1 MNNNSLIDIPQT
13 ISPRTI
19 RQFVEWTVPQFEQ
32 ADLFYGHGTDN
43 AQDEAVYLIFSV
55 LQTPFDV
62 PESALD
68 APLTES
74 QCVQVT
80 AIIRQRIETRQPA
93 AYLLGEAWFCGLPFY
108 VNENVL
114 VPRSPF
120 AELILDKFQPWITKQ
135 PTNIL
140 DIGTGSGCIAIACG
154 LAFPEAKIDAMDIS
168 DQALEVAT
176 KNVERHDLVD
186 RMRLIK
192 SDVFAGID
200 QKKYDL
206 IVSNPPYVSTED
218 VAALPA
224 EYHHEPVLG
233 LEGGGDGLDIVRRI
247 LVEAKEYLT
256 DDGLLVVE
264 VGLMQ
269 EAMDASFPELPITWL
284 DFDHGGEGVFLIYA
298 TNL

>member
-1 MNNNSLIDIPQT
+1 MSNSSVIKKPQ
-13 ISPRTI
+13 TI
-19 RQFVEWTVPQFEQ
+19 RQFVEWAVPQFEQ

-43 AQDEAVYLIFSV
+43 AQDEAVYLIFGV

-68 APLTES
+68 SPLTES
-74 QCVQVT
+74 QCEKVT
-80 AIIRQRIETRQPA
+80 AIIQRRIETRQPA

-108 VNENVL
+108 VNDKVL

-120 AELILDKFQPWITKQ
+120 AELILDYFQPWLTKA

-140 DIGTGSGCIAIACG
+140 DIGTGSGCIAIACA
-154 LAFPEAKIDAMDIS
+154 LAFPEAKVDAADIS
-168 DQALEVAT
+168 DQALDVAA
-176 KNVERHDLVD
+176 KNVQRHELED

-192 SDVFAGID
+192 SDVFSGINMEVD

-206 IVSNPPYVSTED
+206 IVSNPPYVSAED
-218 VAALPA
+218 VAALPD
-224 EYHHEPVLG
+224 EYHHEPVSG

-247 LVEAKEYLT
+247 MAEARQYLT
-256 DDGLLVVE
+256 DDGLLIVE

-269 EAMDASFPELPITWL
+269 EAMDASFPALPITWL
-284 DFDHGGEGVFLIYA
+284 DFEQGGEGVFLIYA
-298 TNL
+298 ADL